1 MSPESQYKEKI
12 NFYLSSLDELGEVLI
27 NQEGSTGITKAVL
40 RIILGTMMASKGAII
55 GIKRTRCNILSAQG
69 VKTDST
75 DFKIHRS
82 QKEDLLKYKNSNL
95 SKTQLNKL
103 FDSKDENTISIY
115 FRMLNPSII
124 VPLFHKDNLL
134 GIVALSKKFTGEAY
148 NAVDKNVLEIICNHL
163 TDSLYNQELITSIK
177 DKRMEL
183 RLKVLE
189 LQTLFDI
196 SLSLNSVL
204 DINELSSEV
213 LIRSVSTLNASSG
226 FILKTEKNSPLLS
239 VLSSFNVDESKLKG
253 AMFSKSSI
261 PFKSIWKDKES
272 IKISNH
278 KDNPLLLKSG
288 YKECLVSPIIGKRS
302 ILGCI
307 VLGDKESREG
317 VIPFERNDIDI
328 LEALSSQA
336 GIAMDNAKLFED
348 INAAKRF
355 NESIM
360 GSIATTVITVNL
372 LGEIDTIN
380 KAGKTLF
387 GDKAKQIIGEH
398 YSYFFS
404 KDKNLCAAID
414 AAEHELETISELNTS
429 LLTKSKNTKVNFS
442 VAPLKDNKNAH
453 IGLVVAIEDITEQS
467 KIKNTFKRY
476 VSKSVV
482 DQLLDDDQKL
492 NLGGEE
498 REVTVLFSDIR
509 GFTAMSEK
517 MKPNEV
523 VRTLNAYFSEM
534 IDIIFKFDGTL
545 DKIVGDELMVVFG
558 APISRD
564 DDAERAVKTAIGM
577 VESLKK
583 FNKKRESKGKVP
595 INAGIGINKGRV
607 ISGNIGSKDQ
617 MDYTVIGD
625 TVNLGARLC
634 SFAGPL
640 KIIISKSVKNEIGE
654 DYKTR
659 KLEAIKVKGKR
670 KPVEIFKVL
679 T

>member
-1 MSPESQYKEKI
+1 MSANTQYKDKI
-12 NFYLSSLDELGEVLI
+12 DFYLNSLDELGEVLI
-27 NQEGSTGITKAVL
+27 NQEGSSGITKGVL
-40 RIILGTMMASKGAII
+40 RIILGTLMASKGSII
-55 GIKRTRCNILSAQG
+55 TVKRTRCKILSSHG
-69 VKTDST
+69 IS
-75 DFKIHRS
+75 S
-82 QKEDLLKYKNSNL
+82 QQKNLSLNTNQKKALTNFKNSNINQ
-95 SKTQLNKL
+95 KEIKQI
-103 FDSKDENTISIY
+103 FDPKSSDDLPVHFADLKAAI
-115 FRMLNPSII
+115 M

-134 GIVALSKKFTGEAY
+134 GIVTLGKKFDGSTY
-148 NAVDKNVLEIICNHL
+148 QSLDKKILEIICNHL
-163 TDSLYNQELITSIK
+163 TDSLYNQELIGNIK

-204 DINELSSEV
+204 DIKELSTEV

-226 FILKTEKNSPLLS
+226 FILKTQKNSPMLS
-239 VLSSFNVDESKLKG
+239 VLSSFNMNEDLVKG
-253 AMFSKSSI
+253 AIFSKSSI
-261 PFKSIWKDKES
+261 PFNLIWKDKKS
-272 IKISNH
+272 IIISE
-278 KDNPLLLKSG
+278 DETNPFLKKTG
-288 YKECLVSPIIGKRS
+288 YKECIVSPIIGNRNIS
-302 ILGCI
+302 GCI
-307 VLGDKESREG
+307 VLGDKESRDG
-317 VIPFERNDIDI
+317 VIPFEKNDIDI
-328 LEALSSQA
+328 LDALSSQA
-336 GIAMDNAKLFED
+336 GIAMDNAKLFEE

-360 GSIATTVITVNL
+360 GSIATSVITINL
-372 LGEIDTIN
+372 LGEVDSVN
-380 KAGKTLF
+380 KAGVGLLSKKTNE
-387 GDKAKQIIGEH
+387 IVGEH
-398 YSYFFS
+398 YSYLFS
-404 KDKNLCAAID
+404 KDQNLCKAIES
-414 AAEHELETISELNTS
+414 AEIELESFAELNVPLMS
-429 LLTKSKNTKVNFS
+429 KSKNTIVNFS
-442 VAPLKDNKNAH
+442 VAPLTDQKGAH
-453 IGLVVAIEDITEQS
+453 LGAVVAIEDITEQS

-498 REVTVLFSDIR
+498 RDVTVLFSDIR

-517 MKPNEV
+517 MKPKEV
-523 VRTLNAYFSEM
+523 VSTLNSYFSEM

-558 APISRD
+558 APIARD
-564 DDAERAVKTAIGM
+564 DDAERAVQTAIGM

-583 FNKKRESKGKVP
+583 FNDKRVKKGKVP
-595 INAGIGINKGRV
+595 INAGIGINKGKV

-640 KIIISKSVKNEIGE
+640 KIIVSKSVKDEIG
-654 DYKTR
+654 DNYKTR
-659 KLEAIKVKGKR
+659 KLEPIKVKGKR

>member
-1 MSPESQYKEKI
+1 MAPKDQFKDKVS
-12 NFYLSSLDELGEVLI
+12 FYLNSLDELGEVLI
-27 NQEGSTGITKAVL
+27 NQEGSSGLTKGVL
-40 RIILGTMMASKGAII
+40 RIILGTMMASKGSVL
-55 GIKRTRCNILSAQG
+55 GVKRARCNILSSHGASLSP
-69 VKTDST
+69 ST
-75 DFKIHRS
+75 LRVNAEQKKALADF
-82 QKEDLLKYKNSNL
+82 KNSNL
-95 SKTQLNKL
+95 NQSQIKKI
-103 FDSKDENTISIY
+103 FDPKSSGSLAVHFSDLSASI
-115 FRMLNPSII
+115 L

-134 GIVALSKKFTGEAY
+134 GIVTLGKKFDGSSY
-148 NAVDKNVLEIICNHL
+148 KSLDKKILEIICNHL
-163 TDSLYNQELITSIK
+163 TDSLYNQELIENIK

-204 DINELSSEV
+204 DIEELSSEV

-226 FILKTEKNSPLLS
+226 FILKTQKNSPILS
-239 VLSSFNVDESKLKG
+239 VLSSFNVNEDQLKS
-253 AMFSKSSI
+253 AIFSKSSL
-261 PFKSIWKDKES
+261 PFKSVWKDKKS
-272 IKISNH
+272 IIVSG
-278 KDNPLLLKSG
+278 DKSRSFLNKTN
-288 YKECLVSPIIGKRS
+288 YKECIISPIVGNRNIS
-302 ILGCI
+302 GCI

-317 VIPFERNDIDI
+317 VVPFENNDINI

-336 GIAMDNAKLFED
+336 GIAMDNAQLFED

-360 GSIATTVITVNL
+360 GSIATSVITMNL
-372 LGEIDTIN
+372 LGEIDSVN
-380 KAGKTLF
+380 KAGVELLGK
-387 GDKAKQIIGEH
+387 KPNEIIGEH
-398 YSYFFS
+398 YSYLFS
-404 KDKNLCAAID
+404 KDKGLCAAIES
-414 AAEHELETISELNTS
+414 AELELESFSELSVPLLSKSRNTI
-429 LLTKSKNTKVNFS
+429 VNFS
-442 VAPLKDNKNAH
+442 VAPLTDQKGDHLGA
-453 IGLVVAIEDITEQS
+453 VVAIEDITEQS

-498 REVTVLFSDIR
+498 RDVTVLFSDIR

-517 MKPNEV
+517 MTPKEV
-523 VRTLNAYFSEM
+523 VRTLNSYFSEM
-534 IDIIFKFDGTL
+534 IDIIFKYDGTL

-564 DDAERAVKTAIGM
+564 DDAERAVKTAVGM
-577 VESLKK
+577 VEALRK
-583 FNKKRESKGKVP
+583 FNEKREKQNKVP
-595 INAGIGINKGRV
+595 INAGIGINKGKV

-640 KIIISKSVKNEIGE
+640 KIIISQSVKDEIG
-654 DYKTR
+654 DLYKTR
-659 KLEAIKVKGKR
+659 KLDAIKVKGKR

>member
-1 MSPESQYKEKI
+1 
-12 NFYLSSLDELGEVLI
+12 
-27 NQEGSTGITKAVL
+27 
-40 RIILGTMMASKGAII
+40 
-55 GIKRTRCNILSAQG
+55 
-69 VKTDST
+69 
-75 DFKIHRS
+75 
-82 QKEDLLKYKNSNL
+82 
-95 SKTQLNKL
+95 
-103 FDSKDENTISIY
+103 
-115 FRMLNPSII
+115 
-124 VPLFHKDNLL
+124 
-134 GIVALSKKFTGEAY
+134 
-148 NAVDKNVLEIICNHL
+148 
-163 TDSLYNQELITSIK
+163 
-177 DKRMEL
+177 
-183 RLKVLE
+183 
-189 LQTLFDI
+189 
-196 SLSLNSVL
+196 
-204 DINELSSEV
+204 
-213 LIRSVSTLNASSG
+213 
-226 FILKTEKNSPLLS
+226 
-239 VLSSFNVDESKLKG
+239 
-253 AMFSKSSI
+253 MFSKSSV
-261 PFKSIWKDKES
+261 PFKSIWKEKES

-288 YKECLVSPIIGKRS
+288 YKECLVSPIIGKRN

-307 VLGDKESREG
+307 VLGDKESRDG
-317 VIPFERNDIDI
+317 IIPFEKNDIDI

-360 GSIATTVITVNL
+360 GSIATTVITINL
-372 LGEIDTIN
+372 LGEIDSIN

-387 GDKAKQIIGEH
+387 GDKAKGVIGEH
-398 YSYFFS
+398 YSYFFA
-404 KDKNLCAAID
+404 KDKNLCTAIGS
-414 AAEHELETISELNTS
+414 AEHELETLSELNS
-429 LLTKSKNTKVNFS
+429 PLLTKSRSTKVNFS
-442 VAPLKDNKNAH
+442 VAPLKDEKNSH

-517 MKPNEV
+517 MKPKEV
-523 VRTLNAYFSEM
+523 VSTLNSYFSEM
-534 IDIIFKFDGTL
+534 IDIIFKYDGTL

-558 APISRD
+558 APISRV

-583 FNKKRESKGKVP
+583 FNKKRIDKGKVP
-595 INAGIGINKGRV
+595 INAGIGINKGKV

-640 KIIISKSVKNEIGE
+640 KIIISKSVKGEIGE
-654 DYKTR
+654 DFKTR

>member
-1 MSPESQYKEKI
+1 
-12 NFYLSSLDELGEVLI
+12 
-27 NQEGSTGITKAVL
+27 
-40 RIILGTMMASKGAII
+40 
-55 GIKRTRCNILSAQG
+55 
-69 VKTDST
+69 
-75 DFKIHRS
+75 
-82 QKEDLLKYKNSNL
+82 
-95 SKTQLNKL
+95 
-103 FDSKDENTISIY
+103 
-115 FRMLNPSII
+115 
-124 VPLFHKDNLL
+124 
-134 GIVALSKKFTGEAY
+134 
-148 NAVDKNVLEIICNHL
+148 
-163 TDSLYNQELITSIK
+163 
-177 DKRMEL
+177 
-183 RLKVLE
+183 
-189 LQTLFDI
+189 
-196 SLSLNSVL
+196 
-204 DINELSSEV
+204 
-213 LIRSVSTLNASSG
+213 
-226 FILKTEKNSPLLS
+226 
-239 VLSSFNVDESKLKG
+239 
-253 AMFSKSSI
+253 MFSKSSV

-278 KDNPLLLKSG
+278 KDNPLLIKSG
-288 YKECLVSPIIGKRS
+288 YKECLVSPIIGKRG

-317 VIPFERNDIDI
+317 VIPFEKNDIDI

-336 GIAMDNAKLFED
+336 GIAMDNAKLFQE

-380 KAGKTLF
+380 KAGKDLF

-398 YSYFFS
+398 YSFFFS

-429 LLTKSKNTKVNFS
+429 LLTKSRNTKVNYS
-442 VAPLKDNKNAH
+442 VAPLKDEKNSH

-517 MKPNEV
+517 MKPKEV
-523 VRTLNAYFSEM
+523 VTTLNSYFSEM

-558 APISRD
+558 APIARD

-577 VESLKK
+577 IESLKK
-583 FNKKRESKGKVP
+583 FNEKRVKKGKVP
-595 INAGIGINKGRV
+595 INAGIGINKGKV

-640 KIIISKSVKNEIGE
+640 KIIISRSVKNEIGE

>member
-55 GIKRTRCNILSAQG
+55 GIKRMRCKILSAQG

-82 QKEDLLKYKNSNL
+82 QKECLLKYKNSNL

-103 FDSKDENTISIY
+103 FDPKDKNAISNF

>member
-1 MSPESQYKEKI
+1 MSANTQYKDKI
-12 NFYLSSLDELGEVLI
+12 DFYLNSLDELGEVLI
-27 NQEGSTGITKAVL
+27 NQEGSSGITKGVL
-40 RIILGTMMASKGAII
+40 RIILGTLMASKGSII
-55 GIKRTRCNILSAQG
+55 TVKRTRCKILSSHG
-69 VKTDST
+69 IS
-75 DFKIHRS
+75 S
-82 QKEDLLKYKNSNL
+82 QQKNLSLNTNQKKALTNFKNSNINQ
-95 SKTQLNKL
+95 KEIKQI
-103 FDSKDENTISIY
+103 FDPKSSDDLPVHFADLKASI
-115 FRMLNPSII
+115 M

-134 GIVALSKKFTGEAY
+134 GIVTLGKKFDGSTY
-148 NAVDKNVLEIICNHL
+148 QTLDKKILEIICNHL
-163 TDSLYNQELITSIK
+163 TDSLYNQELIGNIK

-204 DINELSSEV
+204 DIKELSTEV

-226 FILKTEKNSPLLS
+226 FILKTEKNSPMLS
-239 VLSSFNVDESKLKG
+239 VLSSFNMNEDLVKG
-253 AMFSKSSI
+253 AIFSKSSI
-261 PFKSIWKDKES
+261 PFNLIWKDKKS
-272 IKISNH
+272 IIISDD
-278 KDNPLLLKSG
+278 KSNPFLKKTG
-288 YKECLVSPIIGKRS
+288 YKECIVSPIIGNRNIS
-302 ILGCI
+302 GCI
-307 VLGDKESREG
+307 VLGDKESRDG
-317 VIPFERNDIDI
+317 VIPFEKNDIDI
-328 LEALSSQA
+328 LDALSSQA
-336 GIAMDNAKLFED
+336 GIAMDNAKLFEE

-360 GSIATTVITVNL
+360 GSIATSVITINL
-372 LGEIDTIN
+372 LGEVDSVN
-380 KAGKTLF
+380 KAGVGLLSKKTNE
-387 GDKAKQIIGEH
+387 IVGEH
-398 YSYFFS
+398 YSYLFS
-404 KDKNLCAAID
+404 KDQNLCKAIES
-414 AAEHELETISELNTS
+414 AEIELESFAELNVPLMS
-429 LLTKSKNTKVNFS
+429 KSKNTIVNFS
-442 VAPLKDNKNAH
+442 VAPLTDQKGAH
-453 IGLVVAIEDITEQS
+453 LGAVVAIEDITEQS

-498 REVTVLFSDIR
+498 RDVTVLFSDIR

-517 MKPNEV
+517 MKPKEV
-523 VRTLNAYFSEM
+523 VSTLNSYFSEM

-558 APISRD
+558 APIARD
-564 DDAERAVKTAIGM
+564 DDAERAVQTAIGM

-583 FNKKRESKGKVP
+583 FNDKRVKKGKVP
-595 INAGIGINKGRV
+595 INAGIGINKGKV

-640 KIIISKSVKNEIGE
+640 KIIVSKSVKDEIG
-654 DYKTR
+654 DNYKTR
-659 KLEAIKVKGKR
+659 KLEPIKVKGKR

>member
-1 MSPESQYKEKI
+1 MYANTQYKDKI
-12 NFYLSSLDELGEVLI
+12 DFYLNSLDELGEVLI
-27 NQEGSTGITKAVL
+27 NQEGSSGITKGVL
-40 RIILGTMMASKGAII
+40 RIILGTLMASKGSII
-55 GIKRTRCNILSAQG
+55 TGKRTRCKILSSHG
-69 VKTDST
+69 IS
-75 DFKIHRS
+75 S
-82 QKEDLLKYKNSNL
+82 QQKNLSLNTNQKKALTNFKNSNINQ
-95 SKTQLNKL
+95 KEIKQI
-103 FDSKDENTISIY
+103 FDPKSSDDLPVHFADLKASI
-115 FRMLNPSII
+115 M

-134 GIVALSKKFTGEAY
+134 GIVTLGKKFDGSTY
-148 NAVDKNVLEIICNHL
+148 QSLDKKILEIICNHL
-163 TDSLYNQELITSIK
+163 TDSLYNQELIGNIK

-204 DINELSSEV
+204 DIKELSTEV

-226 FILKTEKNSPLLS
+226 FILKTQKNSPMLS
-239 VLSSFNVDESKLKG
+239 VLSSFNMNEDLVKG
-253 AMFSKSSI
+253 AIFSKSSI
-261 PFKSIWKDKES
+261 PFNLIWKDKKSIIISDDES
-272 IKISNH
+272 
-278 KDNPLLLKSG
+278 NPFLKKTG
-288 YKECLVSPIIGKRS
+288 YKECIVSPIIGNRNIS
-302 ILGCI
+302 GWI
-307 VLGDKESREG
+307 VLGDKESRDG
-317 VIPFERNDIDI
+317 VIPFEKNDIDI
-328 LEALSSQA
+328 LDALSSQA
-336 GIAMDNAKLFED
+336 GIAMDNAKLFEE

-360 GSIATTVITVNL
+360 GSIATSVITINL
-372 LGEIDTIN
+372 LGEVDSVN
-380 KAGKTLF
+380 KAGVGLLSKKTNE
-387 GDKAKQIIGEH
+387 IVGEH
-398 YSYFFS
+398 YSYLFS
-404 KDKNLCAAID
+404 KDQNLCKAIES
-414 AAEHELETISELNTS
+414 AEIELESFAELNVPLMS
-429 LLTKSKNTKVNFS
+429 KSKNTIVNFS
-442 VAPLKDNKNAH
+442 VAPLTDQKGAH
-453 IGLVVAIEDITEQS
+453 LGAVVAIEDITEQS

-498 REVTVLFSDIR
+498 RDVTVLFSDIR

-517 MKPNEV
+517 MKPKEV
-523 VRTLNAYFSEM
+523 VSTLNSYFSEM

-558 APISRD
+558 APIARD
-564 DDAERAVKTAIGM
+564 NDAERAVQTAIGM

-583 FNKKRESKGKVP
+583 FNDKRVKKGKVP
-595 INAGIGINKGRV
+595 INAGIGINKGKV

-640 KIIISKSVKNEIGE
+640 KIIVSKSVKDEIG
-654 DYKTR
+654 DNYKTR
-659 KLEAIKVKGKR
+659 KLEPIKVKGKR